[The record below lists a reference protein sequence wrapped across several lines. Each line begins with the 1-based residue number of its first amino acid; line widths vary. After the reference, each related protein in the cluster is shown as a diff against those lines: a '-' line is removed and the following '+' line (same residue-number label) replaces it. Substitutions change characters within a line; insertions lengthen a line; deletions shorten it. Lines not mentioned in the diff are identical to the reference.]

1 MASLSFIYNPLSLFP
16 LSLGPLVPWSL
27 GPLVPWSLGPS
38 ELGSAA
44 AQFCNEDGIKIFIES
59 V

>member
-16 LSLGPLVPWSL
+16 LSLGP
-27 GPLVPWSLGPS
+27 S

-44 AQFCNEDGIKIFIES
+44 AQFCNEDCIKIS
-59 V
+59 AGTV

>member
-16 LSLGPLVPWSL
+16 L
-27 GPLVPWSLGPS
+27 SLGPS